1 METVSHAF
9 SDARKIIAEKAP
21 VLDRILTWKAEGAE
35 ELSSAGFCDRERIME
50 YNDEL
55 IHPFKFMPPEDGD
68 MRGYLEVSFACCA
81 PLCTT
86 LQPFRPTS
94 AASRK
99 TTFVMWNVTCFWL
112 GFLDLILMFWLR
124 TEPGVWSISI
134 AILDGLLGYF
144 FAYFFFFTFIST
156 SNVVWMCR
164 GLVVI
169 GLYVIG
175 TAFLTYE
182 AFAAPESHVVVI
194 EGLVNGLKALAN
206 CVVFFHAVRI
216 MNATRKGASS
226 RASGSA
232 AMV

>member
-1 METVSHAF
+1 MEIISRVY
-9 SDARKIIAEKAP
+9 SDARAKIAEKAP
-21 VLDRILTWKAEGAE
+21 VLDRMLAWKAEAAE
-35 ELSSAGFCDRERIME
+35 ELRSAGFCDRERIME

-68 MRGYLEVSFACCA
+68 MRGYLEVSFSCCA

-99 TTFVMWNVTCFWL
+99 TTFIMWNVTCFWL
-112 GFLDLILMFWLR
+112 GFFELVLMFWLR
-124 TEPGVWSISI
+124 TEPGLWSISI

-144 FAYFFFFTFIST
+144 FAYLFFFIFISNP
-156 SNVVWMCR
+156 NVVWMCR

-169 GLYVIG
+169 GLYVVG

-182 AFAAPESHVVVI
+182 AFEAPESHVVVI
-194 EGLVNGLKALAN
+194 EGIVNGLKALAN

-216 MNATRKGASS
+216 MNAARAEAKTPASAPS
-226 RASGSA
+226 